1 MWLLWNK
8 KLYAADWGKGLES
21 YTVKGTFMTNAGPYL
36 KGNLTLSM
44 DMPMDFVVVVF
55 FNGIIFEWKLL
66 VQTMEIK
73 FMILILF

>member
-1 MWLLWNK
+1 MLWNK

-21 YTVKGTFMTNAGPYL
+21 YTVKVIFMTNAGPYL

-44 DMPMDFVVVVF
+44 DMPMNFVVFF
-55 FNGIIFEWKLL
+55 FNGILFESKLL

-73 FMILILF
+73 SMMLILF

>member
-8 KLYAADWGKGLES
+8 KLNAADWGKGLES

-44 DMPMDFVVVVF
+44 DMPMNFGVVF
-55 FNGIIFEWKLL
+55 FF
-66 VQTMEIK
+66 
-73 FMILILF
+73 

>member
-44 DMPMDFVVVVF
+44 DMPMNFVVVF
-55 FNGIIFEWKLL
+55 FNGILFESKLL
-66 VQTMEIK
+66 VHTMEIK
-73 FMILILF
+73 SMMLILF

>member
-8 KLYAADWGKGLES
+8 KLYAAYWGKGLES

-44 DMPMDFVVVVF
+44 DMPMNFVVF
-55 FNGIIFEWKLL
+55 FNGILFESKLL

-73 FMILILF
+73 SMMLILF

>member
-8 KLYAADWGKGLES
+8 KLYAAVWGKGLES

-44 DMPMDFVVVVF
+44 DMPMNFVVVF
-55 FNGIIFEWKLL
+55 FNGLLFESKLL

-73 FMILILF
+73 SMMLILF

>member
-44 DMPMDFVVVVF
+44 DMPMNFFF
-55 FNGIIFEWKLL
+55 FNGIPFESKLL

-73 FMILILF
+73 SMMLILF

>member
-44 DMPMDFVVVVF
+44 DMPMNFVVF
-55 FNGIIFEWKLL
+55 FLMVYSL

-73 FMILILF
+73 SMMLILF

>member
-36 KGNLTLSM
+36 KGNLTLSI
-44 DMPMDFVVVVF
+44 DMPMYFVVVVF
-55 FNGIIFEWKLL
+55 F
-66 VQTMEIK
+66 
-73 FMILILF
+73 

>member
-44 DMPMDFVVVVF
+44 DMPMNFVVVF
-55 FNGIIFEWKLL
+55 FNGLLFESKLL

-73 FMILILF
+73 SMMLILF

>member
-44 DMPMDFVVVVF
+44 DMPMNFVVF
-55 FNGIIFEWKLL
+55 Y
-66 VQTMEIK
+66 
-73 FMILILF
+73 

>member
-44 DMPMDFVVVVF
+44 DMPMNFVVF
-55 FNGIIFEWKLL
+55 FNGILFESKLL

-73 FMILILF
+73 SMMLILF

>member
-21 YTVKGTFMTNAGPYL
+21 CTIKETFMTIAGPYL

-44 DMPMDFVVVVF
+44 DMPMNFVVVF
-55 FNGIIFEWKLL
+55 FNGLLFESKLL

-73 FMILILF
+73 SMMLILF

>member
-8 KLYAADWGKGLES
+8 KLYAADWGKGLECC
-21 YTVKGTFMTNAGPYL
+21 TIKETFMTNAGPYL

-44 DMPMDFVVVVF
+44 DMPMNFVVVF
-55 FNGIIFEWKLL
+55 FNGILFESKLL

-73 FMILILF
+73 SMMLILF

>member
-44 DMPMDFVVVVF
+44 DMPMNFVVVF
-55 FNGIIFEWKLL
+55 FNGILFESKLL

-73 FMILILF
+73 SMMLILF

>member
-44 DMPMDFVVVVF
+44 DMPMNFVVVF
-55 FNGIIFEWKLL
+55 FNGILFESKLL
-66 VQTMEIK
+66 VQTMGIK
-73 FMILILF
+73 SMMLMLF